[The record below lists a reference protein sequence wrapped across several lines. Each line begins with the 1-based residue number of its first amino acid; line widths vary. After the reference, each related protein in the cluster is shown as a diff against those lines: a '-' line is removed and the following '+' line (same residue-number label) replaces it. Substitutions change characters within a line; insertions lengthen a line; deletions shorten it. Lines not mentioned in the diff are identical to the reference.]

1 MLQEGSMRPAQVL
14 MINPRTLSPEKRD
27 GLRVTQQYL
36 RSTFRKVLV
45 HDSALEIIEEPLYVE
60 DPHIFA
66 TWSTQSCLLGAGLK
80 IGARL
85 QFDTQDGRG
94 LQTMQGK
101 LSAEATDE
109 QMVVQMQETTDLIL
123 EELQRHCQAAG
134 LITGISQASLSK
146 AFSKTQRPSYQLRG
160 GAVDTWLLRINE
172 LVFYCTTH
180 VIFTNDSLDLV
191 LLSQNLA
198 ASRT

>member
-1 MLQEGSMRPAQVL
+1 L
-14 MINPRTLSPEKRD
+14 
-27 GLRVTQQYL
+27 
-36 RSTFRKVLV
+36 F
-45 HDSALEIIEEPLYVE
+45 VE

-94 LQTMQGK
+94 LQSMMGK
-101 LSAEATDE
+101 LQPDHSDE

-123 EELQRHCQAAG
+123 EDLQRHCQAAG

-146 AFSKTQRPSYQLRG
+146 AFSKIQKPSYQVRG
-160 GAVDTWLLRINE
+160 GAIDTWLLRIDDF
-172 LVFYCTTH
+172 VFYCTTH
-180 VIFTNDSLDLV
+180 VIFDESLDLI
-191 LLSQNLA
+191 LLSQNLSA
-198 ASRT
+198 CDR

>member
-1 MLQEGSMRPAQVL
+1 MRPAQAL
-14 MINPRTLSPEKRD
+14 LINPKSLTPEKRES
-27 GLRVTQQYL
+27 LLATQRYL

-45 HDSALEIIEEPLYVE
+45 EDGSVDIVEEPLFVE

-85 QFDTQDGRG
+85 QFDTEDGRV
-94 LQTMQGK
+94 LQTMLGK
-101 LSAEATDE
+101 LPADSSDE
-109 QMVVQMQETTDLIL
+109 HMVVQMQETTDLIL
-123 EELQRHCQAAG
+123 LDLQRHCQAAG

-146 AFSKTQRPSYQLRG
+146 AFSKSQRPSYQLRG
-160 GAVDTWLLRINE
+160 GAIDTWQLRIND

-180 VIFTNDSLDLV
+180 VIFDDGLDLV
-191 LLSQNLA
+191 LLSQRLA
-198 ASRT
+198 ASTR

>member
-1 MLQEGSMRPAQVL
+1 MRPAQA
-14 MINPRTLSPEKRD
+14 MIINPKTLSPEKRD
-27 GLRVTQQYL
+27 SLQVTQRYL

-45 HDSALEIIEEPLYVE
+45 EDGSVDIVEEPLFVE

-85 QFDTQDGRG
+85 QFDTDDGRA
-94 LQTMQGK
+94 LQTMLGK
-101 LSAEATDE
+101 LQADHSNE

-123 EELQRHCQAAG
+123 LDLQRHCQAAG
-134 LITGISQASLSK
+134 LISGISQASLSK
-146 AFSKTQRPSYQLRG
+146 AFSKSQKPSYQLRG
-160 GAVDTWLLRINE
+160 GAIDTWQLRIND

-180 VIFTNDSLDLV
+180 VIFGDSLDII
-191 LLSQNLA
+191 LLSQKITE
-198 ASRT
+198 SGR

>member
-1 MLQEGSMRPAQVL
+1 MI
-14 MINPRTLSPEKRD
+14 INPKTLNPETRD
-27 GLRVTQQYL
+27 SLKLTQRFLRK
-36 RSTFRKVLV
+36 TFCKVLV
-45 HDSALEIIEEPLYVE
+45 AEWSVDIIEEPLFVE

-85 QFDTQDGRG
+85 QFDTQDGRA
-94 LQTMQGK
+94 LQTMLGK
-101 LSAEATDE
+101 LEPDHSDE

-123 EELQRHCQAAG
+123 EALQRHCQAAG

-146 AFSKTQRPSYQLRG
+146 AFSKGQKPSYQVRG
-160 GAVDTWLLRINE
+160 GAIDSWLLRIND

-180 VIFTNDSLDLV
+180 VIFDKGLDLV
-191 LLSQNLA
+191 LLRESLA
-198 ASRT
+198 ASDF

>member
-1 MLQEGSMRPAQVL
+1 MRPAQV
-14 MINPRTLSPEKRD
+14 MIINPKTLNPETRD
-27 GLRVTQQYL
+27 SLKLTQRFLRK
-36 RSTFRKVLV
+36 TFCKVLV
-45 HDSALEIIEEPLYVE
+45 AECSVDIIEEPLFVE

-85 QFDTQDGRG
+85 QFDTQDGRA
-94 LQTMQGK
+94 LQTMLGK
-101 LSAEATDE
+101 LEPDHSDE

-123 EELQRHCQAAG
+123 EALQRHCQAAG

-146 AFSKTQRPSYQLRG
+146 AFSKGQKPSYQVRG
-160 GAVDTWLLRINE
+160 GAIDSWLLRIND

-180 VIFTNDSLDLV
+180 VIFDKGLDLV
-191 LLSQNLA
+191 LLRESLA
-198 ASRT
+198 ASDF